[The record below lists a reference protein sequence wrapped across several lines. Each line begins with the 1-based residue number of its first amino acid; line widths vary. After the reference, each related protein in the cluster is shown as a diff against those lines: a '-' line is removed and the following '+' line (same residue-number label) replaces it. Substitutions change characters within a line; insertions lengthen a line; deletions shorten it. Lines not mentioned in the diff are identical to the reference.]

1 MVLFGL
7 SVFIAYLTATT
18 VALGSM
24 NCLHSAGEDF
34 SRMCSNFYYIL
45 NLPLLLAEAAVIMM
59 TLYFAWKSR
68 SAPEGF
74 HDTSNIVN
82 ATIGTVT
89 AALVVFPAAAAV
101 SYVELRL
108 QIVSLGILASVA
120 QTLMHTTGAQVVVM
134 AMKQK
139 WFSSSCSRNLLKGGS
154 VVQALRGLQQR
165 TPPPMMNELPAN
177 SEGLSKIF
185 VEERERMATSSVVAA
200 DAGAHTASFSAMKD
214 DVILQLE
221 GDQTPNYERMQ
232 QENGCSK
239 EVSPFE
245 ASAAAVRRCM
255 NQGIKMAENWWLES
269 QCQQVLNGASESEGT
284 LGGFRNG
291 SHAVPMINVVQ
302 RSTRDDRE
310 LLLLI
315 DAIQV
320 ACKAIS
326 RKVTDSGSRSNV
338 NESESGWDAGI
349 GNGRGTLRDDVQGA
363 KSTNG
368 RQKRQLDL
376 LANQIFAKALF
387 YSHCCC
393 VIVSSETS
401 EPLIVPERMAGYVTK

>member
-1 MVLFGL
+1 M
-7 SVFIAYLTATT
+7 
-18 VALGSM
+18 
-24 NCLHSAGEDF
+24 
-34 SRMCSNFYYIL
+34 
-45 NLPLLLAEAAVIMM
+45 
-59 TLYFAWKSR
+59 
-68 SAPEGF
+68 
-74 HDTSNIVN
+74 
-82 ATIGTVT
+82 GTVT

-120 QTLMHTTGAQVVVM
+120 QTLLHTTGAQVIVM
-134 AMKQK
+134 ITKQK
-139 WFSSSCSRNLLKGGS
+139 WFNRSASKLTMSSTRNRFKRKS
-154 VVQALRGLQQR
+154 VVQALRGLQHS
-165 TPPPMMNELPAN
+165 LPAMDVSPN
-177 SEGLSKIF
+177 RVVASRELLL
-185 VEERERMATSSVVAA
+185 EREMLGASTAVATATGGGI
-200 DAGAHTASFSAMKD
+200 AGAHIASFPLVRGKAARLFGFQS
-214 DVILQLE
+214 
-221 GDQTPNYERMQ
+221 PHYERMGHQ
-232 QENGCSK
+232 SSVRVVPLGASDNGL
-239 EVSPFE
+239 
-245 ASAAAVRRCM
+245 RRE
-255 NQGIKMAENWWLES
+255 IKLAENWWLES
-269 QCQQVLNGASESEGT
+269 QCQQVMKEGSAAE
-284 LGGFRNG
+284 GGDFRDVY
-291 SHAVPMINVVQ
+291 HAIPMINVVQ

-338 NESESGWDAGI
+338 NESENGWDAGI

-393 VIVSSETS
+393 VLVSSETS
-401 EPLIVPERMAGYVTK
+401 EPLIVPERMAGYDAYIYVYILYIYIFSFISHGSSSRFSFLLKLY